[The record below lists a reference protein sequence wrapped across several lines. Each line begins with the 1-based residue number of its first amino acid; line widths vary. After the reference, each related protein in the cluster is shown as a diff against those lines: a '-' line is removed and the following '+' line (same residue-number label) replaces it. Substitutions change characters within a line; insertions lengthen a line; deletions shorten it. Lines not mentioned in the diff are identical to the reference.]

1 MKKVILLLLGL
12 MLIPFGVDAMA
23 VSETFNLRDDVSINL
38 YGKEDTTD
46 LKGIGGH
53 VIAESKAGDTTV
65 TILLDMVIGQD
76 IFDSEEQDGHTL
88 TNVFEKAY
96 IKTVLTKYAQ
106 EKGWVDIAESRR
118 LLSTTDL
125 TNLGITKNDKG
136 VYEILGKNSFAA
148 PIYSA
153 AEQPFMYNYW
163 TQITEGEN
171 AVYVAKYKQGRTGNG
186 DNDVWATIEAEDI
199 TAFTEAAGGS
209 KYAIRPVITIDK
221 KWILCN
227 NSKTPNVPEPQKP
240 DSPKTGVEDIILP
253 LAGIL
258 LGLGTIAVVTSKKNL
273 FKQI

>member
-136 VYEILGKNSFAA
+136 VYERIHLLLQFIQLLNNHLCIIIGHKLLKVKML
-148 PIYSA
+148 
-153 AEQPFMYNYW
+153 FM
-163 TQITEGEN
+163 
-171 AVYVAKYKQGRTGNG
+171 
-186 DNDVWATIEAEDI
+186 
-199 TAFTEAAGGS
+199 
-209 KYAIRPVITIDK
+209 
-221 KWILCN
+221 
-227 NSKTPNVPEPQKP
+227 
-240 DSPKTGVEDIILP
+240 
-253 LAGIL
+253 
-258 LGLGTIAVVTSKKNL
+258 
-273 FKQI
+273 